1 MGFPVNILVFLPS
14 AHKRVVQWLLACTV
28 ALFSSTANA
37 QDFPRIISPEADSI
51 ALTIYPKNLAL
62 ITETR
67 TVDLSLGKSTIIFE
81 GVNDRMIPTS
91 VLLRQF
97 SGLTI
102 ERNFD
107 AELLSKANLF
117 ERSIGETVTITRT
130 DKTSGIVRAVRGT
143 IVSTKNGVVFDIG
156 GKLEAYQ
163 CSGLSEATLF
173 DNIPEGLN
181 NKPELSID
189 VDTTTAGSRELVISY
204 LADGFSWA
212 ADYRLDLTS
221 ADTAKFNAWLTFKNE
236 TAQTFKNTQTSVVAG
251 SLNRNWQTKSPEQ
264 QGKNLAANCW
274 PRQSSLTPIPVIEHE
289 NYRDE
294 IIVTARR
301 RNVNVGFVDNLA
313 ETAPPAP
320 ALLARKA
327 PAPPEQEDLSEYKLY
342 RIPEPINV
350 ASYQTKQI
358 RFINAPE
365 VEVEQVYTFEESW
378 RSLLN
383 PDQPLRPA
391 IQETRLDNSKDG
403 KLAKPL
409 PSGTYRVMS
418 RTVDGKPQIQGE
430 DSIDNRAVDLPV
442 EIKTNV
448 SRSVQLQTHITIAGD
463 GVVLGKSNWND
474 IKVLEKVEHVFS
486 NAHNMPI
493 TVEFKA
499 TGRPQFQYKYSY
511 ENGVSRNGQILSG
524 YNGAPYKVINPSITP
539 DVDKTTPTWT
549 FTLPANSTKILS
561 YKAKRL

>member
-1 MGFPVNILVFLPS
+1 MGFPANILPFLSSPQ
-14 AHKRVVQWLLACTV
+14 KRGGQWLFACMAV
-28 ALFSSTANA
+28 FFSTTANA
-37 QDFPRIISPEADSI
+37 QDFPRIVSPEADST

-67 TVDLSLGKSTIIFE
+67 TLDLPLGKSTIIFE

-117 ERSIGETVTITRT
+117 ERSIGQVVTLTRT
-130 DKTSGIVRAVRGT
+130 DKASGIVRRVRGT
-143 IVSTKNGVVFDIG
+143 IISAKNGVVFEIG
-156 GKLEAYQ
+156 GKLETYQ

-173 DNIPEGLN
+173 DNIPVGLN
-181 NKPELSID
+181 NKPELSIE
-189 VDTTTAGSRELVISY
+189 VDTTTAGPRELVISY

-212 ADYRLDLTS
+212 ADYRLDITNQK
-221 ADTAKFNAWLTFKNE
+221 TAKFNAWLTFKNE
-236 TAQTFKNTQTSVVAG
+236 TAQSFENTQTSVIAG
-251 SLNRNWQTKSPEQ
+251 SLNRSWQTKSPEKQ
-264 QGKNLAANCW
+264 SKNLVANCW
-274 PRQSSLTPIPVIEHE
+274 PKRSSQTPIVEHE
-289 NYRDE
+289 NYRGE
-294 IIVTARR
+294 VVVTGKR
-301 RNVNVGFVDNLA
+301 RNAVVGFTDSL
-313 ETAPPAP
+313 EMSAPSLMMKQDA
-320 ALLARKA
+320 AA

-358 RFINAPE
+358 RFLHDPE

-418 RTVDGKPQIQGE
+418 RTDGGKSLIQGQ
-430 DSIDNRAVDLPV
+430 DAIDNRAVDLPV
-442 EIKTNV
+442 KIKTNI
-448 SRSVQLQTHITIAGD
+448 SHNIQMQTQVTIAGD
-463 GVVLGKSNWND
+463 GVVLGKLSLND
-474 IKVLEKVEHVFS
+474 IKVLEKVEHIFT
-486 NAHNMPI
+486 NAHNIPVTI
-493 TVEFKA
+493 EFKA
-499 TGRPQFQYKYSY
+499 TGHPVFQYKHST
-511 ENGVSRNGQILSG
+511 ENGVNRSGQVLTG
-524 YNGAPYKVINPSITP
+524 YNGAPYKVIKPSMAP
-539 DVDKTTPTWT
+539 DADEATPTWT

-561 YKAKRL
+561 YKAKRI

>member
-1 MGFPVNILVFLPS
+1 MVCAPIPPSGYFPHKWGKEIFLILLTLFLF
-14 AHKRVVQWLLACTV
+14 TT
-28 ALFSSTANA
+28 TANA
-37 QDFPRIISPEADSI
+37 QDLPRIVSPEADGT

-67 TVDLSLGKSTIIFE
+67 TLNLPLGKSTIVFE
-81 GVNDRMIPTS
+81 GVNERMIPTS

-117 ERSIGETVTITRT
+117 ERSIGETVTLTRT
-130 DKTSGIVRAVRGT
+130 DKSSGIVRRVRGE
-143 IVSTKNGVVFDIG
+143 IISAKNGVVFDIG
-156 GKLEAYQ
+156 GKLETYQ
-163 CSGLSEATLF
+163 CSGLSEATMF

-181 NKPELSID
+181 NIPELSID
-189 VDTTTAGSRELVISY
+189 VDTTVSGPRELVISY

-221 ADTAKFNAWLTFKNE
+221 EKTAKFNAWLTFKNE
-236 TAQTFKNTQTSVVAG
+236 TAQSFKNTQTSVVAG
-251 SLNRNWQTKSPEQ
+251 SLNRSWQTKSPEKQ
-264 QGKNLAANCW
+264 SNHLAANCW
-274 PRQSSLTPIPVIEHE
+274 PRQSSLTPLPVTEYTG
-289 NYRDE
+289 YRDE
-294 IIVTARR
+294 VMVTASKLYAD
-301 RNVNVGFVDNLA
+301 VGLELA
-313 ETAPPAP
+313 VTAPPAP
-320 ALLARKA
+320 ALMDAAA

-358 RFINAPE
+358 RFINEPE

-418 RTVDGKPQIQGE
+418 RTKEGKPHIQGE

-442 EIKTNV
+442 EIKTNI
-448 SRSVQLQTHITIAGD
+448 SHNVQMQTRITIAGD
-463 GVVLGKSNWND
+463 GVVIGKSNWND
-474 IKVLEKVEHVFS
+474 IKVLEKVEHIFT
-486 NAHNMPI
+486 NAHNIPM

-499 TGRPQFQYKYSY
+499 TGLPQFQYKYST

-524 YNGAPYKVINPSITP
+524 YYGAPYKVLDPSITP
-539 DVDKTTPTWT
+539 DVDEATPTWT

-561 YKAKRL
+561 YKAERI